1 MSTTGAPSARTS
13 HTATWSGTEM
23 IVWGGYFFDGTD
35 HYLDTGGRYNP
46 TTNSWTPTSLANV
59 PDGRALH
66 TAVWTGS
73 EIIVWGGQ
81 AGLDLGYYFN
91 TGGRYDPSMDSW
103 IATNTINAPDGR
115 YRHTAL
121 WTGHEVIVWG
131 GILYSNTYTNT
142 GGRYCA
148 ESGPTPTPS
157 PTPTPTPC
165 TGRCGPTPRPRP
177 TPHLRPAPQ

>member
-1 MSTTGAPSARTS
+1 VVLVAVQKSVLGGGDGVNYLNTGGKYNPGTNSWIPMSTTGAPSARTS

-121 WTGHEVIVWG
+121 
-131 GILYSNTYTNT
+131 
-142 GGRYCA
+142 
-148 ESGPTPTPS
+148 
-157 PTPTPTPC
+157 
-165 TGRCGPTPRPRP
+165 
-177 TPHLRPAPQ
+177 